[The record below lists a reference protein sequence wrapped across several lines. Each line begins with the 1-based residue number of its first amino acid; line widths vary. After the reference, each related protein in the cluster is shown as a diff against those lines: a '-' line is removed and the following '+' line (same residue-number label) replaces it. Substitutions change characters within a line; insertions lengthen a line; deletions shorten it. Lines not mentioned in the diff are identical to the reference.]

1 MRVSMGV
8 LLRKRRLFVALVGM
22 ALAVPGMAAQPVHAE
37 DRSSA
42 SDPDAAARSAFEAGR
57 QAYDHGAF
65 GEAVTLFERA
75 HALSPK
81 PELLFNI
88 GRAADA
94 DGQSAHAIS
103 LYSAYL
109 DAFPAAENRDFV
121 LARLEKMRAL
131 ESLRSASAAPVAP
144 LPTVAAAMPAETPEP
159 VTTNFVAA
167 KERDDDPPRPFWK
180 RLWFW
185 SVVGAVAVGGVTA
198 GVIAATRQH
207 DPERAAADSYVV
219 TPELR

>member
-1 MRVSMGV
+1 LG
-8 LLRKRRLFVALVGM
+8 
-22 ALAVPGMAAQPVHAE
+22 LAVATSGAAARPARAE

-42 SDPDAAARSAFEAGR
+42 SDPDAAARSAFQAGR
-57 QAYDHGAF
+57 EAYDHGAF

-75 HALSPK
+75 HALSPR

-103 LYSAYL
+103 VYSAYL
-109 DAFPAAENRDFV
+109 DALPAAENRDFV

-131 ESLRSASAAPVAP
+131 ESLRSASVAPVEP
-144 LPTVAAAMPAETPEP
+144 LPTVAAAMPAKDPEP
-159 VTTNFVAA
+159 MTASFAA
-167 KERDDDPPRPFWK
+167 TPAHDDHPPRPFWK

-185 SVVGAVAVGGVTA
+185 SVVGAVVVSGVTA

-207 DPERAAADSYVV
+207 DPTRAAADSYVV
-219 TPELR
+219 TPELP

>member
-1 MRVSMGV
+1 
-8 LLRKRRLFVALVGM
+8 M
-22 ALAVPGMAAQPVHAE
+22 AVTTSGAAAQPARA
-37 DRSSA
+37 DDGSSA
-42 SDPDAAARSAFEAGR
+42 SDPDAAARSAFLAGR

-75 HALSPK
+75 HGLSPR

-103 LYSAYL
+103 VYTAYL
-109 DAFPAAENRDFV
+109 EALPAAENRDFV

-131 ESLRSASAAPVAP
+131 ESLRLASVAPAGP
-144 LPTVAAAMPAETPEP
+144 LPTVAAAMPAADDDL
-159 VTTNFVAA
+159 VTTSFAA
-167 KERDDDPPRPFWK
+167 PKERADDSPRPFWK

-185 SVVGAVAVGGVTA
+185 SVVGAVAVGAITA
-198 GVIAATRQH
+198 GAIAATREPPT
-207 DPERAAADSYVV
+207 PERAAADSYVV